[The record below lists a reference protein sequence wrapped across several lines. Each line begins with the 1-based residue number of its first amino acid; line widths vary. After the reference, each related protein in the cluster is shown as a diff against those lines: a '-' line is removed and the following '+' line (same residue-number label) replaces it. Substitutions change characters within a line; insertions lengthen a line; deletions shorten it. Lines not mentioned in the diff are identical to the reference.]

1 MKIAVVGLGYWGPNL
16 VRNFQSLPDVK
27 SVIGVDKDETRL
39 QKAKQRFPNL
49 ELSNH
54 LDDVLRSDEV
64 VAVAIATPV
73 SSHYPLGKKVLE
85 AGKHLWVE
93 KPFTA
98 KVSEAESLIHLA
110 EKKGLKIMVDH
121 TFIYTGA
128 VRKMKEVINKGELG
142 DIYYFDSVRINLGLF
157 QHDVNV
163 VWDLAPHDLSIMD
176 YLLHQRPHSVSAI
189 GSCHIG
195 NDLENVAY
203 LTVLFDNNLIAHF
216 HVNWLAPVKIRKV
229 LIGGSKSMLVFDD
242 MENSEKVKIYDKGVD
257 IKTKEG
263 VYETLIQYRMG
274 DMRSP
279 KLDQTEAL
287 SLATAHFL
295 ECIKHNKTP
304 LTDGISG
311 LNVVRLLEA
320 SEKSIKQ
327 HGKEI
332 KLHFH
337 E

>member
-1 MKIAVVGLGYWGPNL
+1 MKIAIVGLGYWGPNL
-16 VRNFQSLPDVK
+16 IRNFQSLPNVK
-27 SVIGVDKDETRL
+27 TVIGVDKDETRL

-49 ELSNH
+49 ELAHN
-54 LDDVLRSDEV
+54 LDDILKSDDLT
-64 VAVAIATPV
+64 AVALATPV

-98 KVSEAESLIHLA
+98 KVSEAETLINLA

-128 VRKMKEVINKGELG
+128 VRKMKEVIDSGELG
-142 DIYYFDSVRINLGLF
+142 DIYYFDSVRVNLGLF

-176 YLLHQRPHSVSAI
+176 YLLPQRPHSVSAI

-242 MENSEKVKIYDKGVD
+242 MENSEKVKIYDKGIDV
-257 IKTKEG
+257 KTKEG
-263 VYETLIQYRMG
+263 VYETLVQYRMG

-287 SLATAHFL
+287 ALATAHFL
-295 ECIKHNKTP
+295 ECIEQNKTP

-320 SEKSIKQ
+320 AEKSIKQ

>member
-16 VRNFQSLPDVK
+16 IRNFQSLPAIK

-39 QKAKQRFPNL
+39 HKAKQRFPNL
-49 ELSNH
+49 ELSSNIDEV
-54 LDDVLRSDEV
+54 LKSDDV

-73 SSHYPLGKKVLE
+73 STHYPLGKKVLE

-98 KVSEAESLIHLA
+98 KVSEAESLLNLA
-110 EKKGLKIMVDH
+110 EKKGVKIMIDH

-128 VRKMKEVINKGELG
+128 VRKMKEFMDKSELG
-142 DIYYFDSVRINLGLF
+142 DVYYFDSVRVNLGLF

-176 YLLHQRPHSVSAI
+176 YLLPHRPHSVSAV

-242 MENSEKVKIYDKGVD
+242 MENSEKVKIYDKGIDVQ
-257 IKTKEG
+257 TREG
-263 VYETLIQYRMG
+263 MYETLIQYRMG

-287 SLATAHFL
+287 SLATTHFID
-295 ECIKHNKTP
+295 CIKNNKTP

-320 SEKSIKQ
+320 AEKSIKQ

-337 E
+337 Q

>member
-16 VRNFQSLPDVK
+16 IRNFQSLPAIK

-39 QKAKQRFPNL
+39 HKAKQRFPNL
-49 ELSNH
+49 ELSSNIDEV
-54 LDDVLRSDEV
+54 LKSDDV

-73 SSHYPLGKKVLE
+73 STHYPLGKKVLE

-98 KVSEAESLIHLA
+98 KVSEAESLLNLA
-110 EKKGLKIMVDH
+110 EKKGVKIMIDH

-128 VRKMKEVINKGELG
+128 VRKMKELMDKGELG
-142 DIYYFDSVRINLGLF
+142 DVYYFDSVRVNLGLF

-176 YLLHQRPHSVSAI
+176 YLLPHRPHSVSAI

-242 MENSEKVKIYDKGVD
+242 MENSEKVKIYDKGIDVQ
-257 IKTKEG
+257 TREG
-263 VYETLIQYRMG
+263 MYETLVQYRMG

-287 SLATAHFL
+287 SLATTHFID
-295 ECIKHNKTP
+295 CIQHNKTP

-320 SEKSIKQ
+320 AEKSIKQ

>member
-27 SVIGVDKDETRL
+27 SVIGVDNDEARL
-39 QKAKQRFPNL
+39 HKAKQRFLNL
-49 ELSNH
+49 ELSNN
-54 LDDVLRSDEV
+54 LDDVLKSDDV
-64 VAVAIATPV
+64 AAVAIATPV
-73 SSHYPLGKKVLE
+73 SSHYSLGKKVLE

-98 KVSEAESLIHLA
+98 KVSEAESLLHLA
-110 EKKGLKIMVDH
+110 EKKSLKVMVDH

-128 VRKMKEVINKGELG
+128 VRKMKEIMDKGELG
-142 DIYYFDSVRINLGLF
+142 DIYYFDSVRVNLGLF

-163 VWDLAPHDLSIMD
+163 VWDLAPHDLSIMN
-176 YLLHQRPHSVSAI
+176 YLLPQRPKSVSAV
-189 GSCHIG
+189 GSCHTG
-195 NDLENVAY
+195 NGLENVAY

-242 MENSEKVKIYDKGVD
+242 MENSEKVKIYDKGIDV
-257 IKTKEG
+257 KTKEG
-263 VYETLIQYRMG
+263 MYETLVQYRTG

-287 SLATAHFL
+287 MLATSHFL

-304 LTDGISG
+304 LTDGVSG

-320 SEKSIKQ
+320 AEKSIKQ